1 MSLMLHSECVKVAVI
16 SVCDVNYF
24 CGTSLTVVEMLILT
38 YLHVHTYK
46 ALKDMIVN
54 YLCMHA
60 LCMHST

>member
-1 MSLMLHSECVKVAVI
+1 MSLMLRSECVKVAVI

-24 CGTSLTVVEMLILT
+24 FGTDLTVVEMLIRV
-38 YLHVHTYK
+38 YVHVHTYK
-46 ALKDMIVN
+46 ALKDMIIN